1 MEAST
6 FREFWNSYPW
16 YAHAYWIFLILY
28 TILYTGSRIFF
39 RKRTGKLIDVFLSFV
54 IAILLLRLVWESWI
68 QSLIITAAMILIS
81 EAGKDFRIYFYIK
94 HKKFSNQQKNGKDN
108 DNNVK

>member
-1 MEAST
+1 
-6 FREFWNSYPW
+6 
-16 YAHAYWIFLILY
+16 
-28 TILYTGSRIFF
+28 
-39 RKRTGKLIDVFLSFV
+39 
-54 IAILLLRLVWESWI
+54 
-68 QSLIITAAMILIS
+68 MILIS

>member
-6 FREFWNSYPW
+6 FRGFWNSYPW

-54 IAILLLRLVWESWI
+54 IAILLLRLVWESWV
-68 QSLIITAAMILIS
+68 QSLVITAAMILVS
-81 EAGKDFRIYFYIK
+81 EAGKDLTIWYR
-94 HKKFSNQQKNGKDN
+94 KKFSDQINDSKDTE
-108 DNNVK
+108 NNIK